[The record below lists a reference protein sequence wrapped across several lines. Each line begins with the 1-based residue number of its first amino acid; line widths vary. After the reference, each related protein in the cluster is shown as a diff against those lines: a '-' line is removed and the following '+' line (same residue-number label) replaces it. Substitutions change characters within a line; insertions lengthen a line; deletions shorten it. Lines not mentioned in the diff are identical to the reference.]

1 MQILRYV
8 LLVASI
14 AGAAFP
20 LALLLSSW
28 QRWTP
33 IGIFVLMAYAAGS
46 LLNFIYLLYSERRG
60 T

>member
-1 MQILRYV
+1 MRILRYV

-14 AGAAFP
+14 VGAAFP
-20 LALLLSSW
+20 LALLLSIW

-33 IGIFVLMAYAAGS
+33 IGIFVLITYATGC
-46 LLNFIYLLYSERRG
+46 LLNFFYLLYSERRG